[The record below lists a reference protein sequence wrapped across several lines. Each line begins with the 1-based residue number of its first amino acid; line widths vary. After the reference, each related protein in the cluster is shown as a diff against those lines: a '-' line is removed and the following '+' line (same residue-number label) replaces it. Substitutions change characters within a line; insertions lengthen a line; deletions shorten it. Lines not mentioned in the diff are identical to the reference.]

1 MITPQAGG
9 FGLDARLP
17 KDRLTSSVA
26 MHQREAAFFSCRSA
40 EGLWQLHLRAHE
52 YFAQCFSPFLSSSVV
67 MCELSECSD
76 LPDSGL

>member
-17 KDRLTSSVA
+17 RDRLTSFVA

-52 YFAQCFSPFLSSSVV
+52 LLCTVLFSFPLFFCGYL
-67 MCELSECSD
+67 
-76 LPDSGL
+76 